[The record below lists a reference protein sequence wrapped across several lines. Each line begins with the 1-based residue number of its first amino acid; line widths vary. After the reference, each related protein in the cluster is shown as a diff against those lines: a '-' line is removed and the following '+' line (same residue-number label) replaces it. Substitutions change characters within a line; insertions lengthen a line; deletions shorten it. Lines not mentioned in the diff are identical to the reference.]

1 VNEDLLAEF
10 LSEGRELTLQAGQDL
25 TVLTRRPDDRAALDR
40 CFRAIHTLK
49 GSAGLFD
56 LPPMSRLLHAAEDL
70 MGAIR
75 VGALAG
81 GGVFPVLV
89 DTIDQ
94 VDRWLDELTRAGVL
108 ATGAEATERGLTTRL
123 NAVLGR
129 QLETEPAPRSI
140 NAPISEGGG
149 VTIRYTPRPDCYF
162 SGDDPIAIIAAVPGI
177 TALAIAPREP
187 FGDLSGYDPF
197 ACNLVIKAVSSAARP
212 AIEAA
217 LRLVVDQVE
226 LSDPKAPADGD
237 EVSTSRTIRVE
248 AARVDRLADLTD
260 ELVIAKGGLAGLA
273 GRADGLADGHA
284 LAQALR
290 AQQARIDRLVADL
303 HGTVSRIRLTPLAP
317 LFGRFPRLAREIAR
331 SLGKA
336 VTLDIEGG
344 DIEVDKAVVDGL
356 HEPLLHVLRNAL
368 DHGVEAPEARRA
380 AGKSAESLVRLS
392 SRTLGEQVVIE
403 IVDDGAGM
411 DPDRIRDL
419 AVARGLISQ
428 ADADAE
434 ALDARAALD
443 LIFLPGFSTAATVS
457 DLSGRGVGMDA
468 VRSAIARLGG
478 RVEIASTKGQG
489 STVRFMLP
497 ISMVLTKVMVVA
509 CGEERY
515 GLALD
520 GVVETARVTPD
531 RITAVRAGEAFI
543 LRDQVVPLVRLG
555 DLVGAPKVKESSALR
570 VIVARVGEELV
581 GFAVDAIVDRL
592 DAAVRPM
599 AGLLAGARGVVG
611 STLLADGAV
620 LMVLDLQELVG

>member
-1 VNEDLLAEF
+1 VNDDLLAEF
-10 LSEGRELTLQAGQDL
+10 LTEGRELTLQAGEDL
-25 TVLTRRPDDRAALDR
+25 TLLARRPDDRVALDR

-70 MGAIR
+70 MGAVR
-75 VGALAG
+75 AGAPAG
-81 GGVFPVLV
+81 EGVFPALV
-89 DTIDQ
+89 ETIDQ
-94 VDRWLDELTRAGVL
+94 VDRWLDELARAGVL
-108 ATGAEATERGLTTRL
+108 TKGAETTERGLTARL
-123 NAVLGR
+123 NAIFGNP
-129 QLETEPAPRSI
+129 LELEPPPRTVSV
-140 NAPISEGGG
+140 PIPEGGG
-149 VTIRYTPRPDCYF
+149 VAIRYTPRPDCYF

-177 TALAIAPREP
+177 SALSIAPREP

-197 ACNLVIKAVSSAARP
+197 VCNLVIEAVSSAGRL

-217 LRLVVDQVE
+217 LRLVADQVE
-226 LSDPKAPADGD
+226 LSEPKTAAPTDGG
-237 EVSTSRTIRVE
+237 EAAASRTIRVE

-260 ELVIAKGGLAGLA
+260 ELVIAKGGLGALA
-273 GRADGLADGHA
+273 GQAEGLTDGHS

-317 LFGRFPRLAREIAR
+317 LFGRFPRLTREIAR

-368 DHGVEAPEARRA
+368 DHGVEFPEARQA
-380 AGKSAESLVRLS
+380 ASKSPESLVRLS
-392 SRTLGEQVVIE
+392 ARTLGEQVVIE
-403 IVDDGAGM
+403 VIDDGAGM

-419 AVARGLISQ
+419 AVARGLITQ
-428 ADADAE
+428 AGAE

-457 DLSGRGVGMDA
+457 DISGRGVGMDA
-468 VRSAIARLGG
+468 VRSAITRLGG
-478 RVEIASTKGQG
+478 RVEIVSAKGYG

-509 CGEERY
+509 CGDERY
-515 GLALD
+515 GLSLD

-555 DLVGAPKVKESSALR
+555 DLVGAPKVKESGALR
-570 VIVARVGEELV
+570 VIVARVGEGLV
-581 GFAVDAIVDRL
+581 GFAIDAIVDRL

-620 LMVLDLQELVG
+620 LMVLDLQELIG